1 VLVASKSAWWPRGRD
16 QVSQRGC
23 GPSKG
28 ECPVACVAGL
38 FSDRISVHVFCGAT
52 SGRCTWCLS
61 RATKF
66 NMALAL
72 VASLVGVALGS
83 SVSTAGWKPV
93 GTTSGE
99 EMATM
104 LPFTV
109 ALKPSNLAQLDALL
123 EAVSV
128 RSHAH
133 NGNPSACH
141 FVCPPPLVTAHER
154 QPFTKCALLWL
165 HNTFTCMLER
175 LLTCLPV
182 AC

>member
-1 VLVASKSAWWPRGRD
+1 MSQASSLGGPEVESKSVRGGAVRPRVSAWSRALG
-16 QVSQRGC
+16 
-23 GPSKG
+23 
-28 ECPVACVAGL
+28 VACVAGL
-38 FSDRISVHVFCGAT
+38 FSVFCGAT
-52 SGRCTWCLS
+52 SGRCTWFS
-61 RATKF
+61 RSCATKF

-83 SVSTAGWKPV
+83 SVSTAGWKSV
-93 GTTSGE
+93 GTTTDE
-99 EMATM
+99 ERATV

-123 EAVSV
+123 DAVSV

-133 NGNPSACH
+133 VGDPSACH